1 MINKIIMRAVIVS
14 DIIKSTAFSVE
25 QLMAIQEELQ
35 RFLDENVT
43 WFKEHDSVFW
53 GRVVRGDTLECYMD
67 DPHYALRTALLL
79 HLRMMLFHVPQ
90 DAVSYKP
97 TTMGG
102 MRSGIRVSIGVGE
115 MRVSDREKGILDGE
129 AVYLAGR
136 GLDGQ
141 HTAGK
146 EKVSIKR
153 TLFYASS
160 NTESRAVSLM
170 LESIDVLLRKATD
183 SQREVLYYKLL
194 GKKEEEISQL
204 LNKAKSTI
212 NQHSVTSGW
221 NVISDIV
228 NYYEKELYPL

>member
-1 MINKIIMRAVIVS
+1 MRAVIVS
-14 DIIKSTAFSVE
+14 DIIKSTSFSVE
-25 QLMAIQEELQ
+25 QLMTIQKELQ

-43 WFKEHDSVFW
+43 WFKNHEIVFW

-67 DPHYALRTALLL
+67 HPHYALRTALLL
-79 HLRMMLFHVPQ
+79 QLRIMLFPVPTN
-90 DAVSYKP
+90 DVSDKP
-97 TTMGG
+97 KTMGG

-115 MRVSDREKGILDGE
+115 MRVSDPGKGILDGE
-129 AVYLAGR
+129 AVYMAGR

-146 EKVSIKR
+146 GKVSIKR
-153 TLFYASS
+153 TLFYTSTSS
-160 NTESRAVSLM
+160 ESRAVSLM

-204 LNKAKSTI
+204 LKKVKSTI